1 MVSPLMAF
9 AKGAFEGYNQIK
21 EEERA
26 AAAELASTKQTATA
40 KAMAE
45 GNFYTS
51 VGEGGLQTHGFQ
63 LSEAKNQGDRYVENI
78 QNFTKHLSPGY
89 MTYLQENDTQRYNSI
104 MGDMYSNIS
113 RYKKLEGQ
121 TLESGVE
128 LIPKAKIMPDILANP
143 YWGPHLA
150 KVFAGNVDGTYTVSY
165 EDGDN
170 IAVKNERP
178 DFVTHGFNGTE
189 DFNKFAFFHA
199 NRKNDTSVTT
209 PEQAGSVYWQKY
221 SKIAP
226 LYVSNLLVRDG
237 ENISMMQ
244 SAEGKSY
251 TVGMALEEIAKGGI
265 VDQNLIDNLDVTI
278 QHWNQT
284 AGKDAPITNNTLI
297 KGLQLAASNSH
308 DMSGQSDSYNRMIE
322 GNKGGV
328 YLKEVLELDVEQI
341 GSKVNA
347 AREAKTTVGNIRKV
361 FHKHLK
367 LNQHP
372 PSSDLANNVI
382 QFYSAFFEEGNIG
395 SQLSSI
401 KDRALKQFG
410 VDVSDSA
417 LTIIAESHKAIE
429 SAGTN
434 KQAKDGAILEFY
446 TNMLAYQLAVAIQ
459 GGTGGRTVS
468 DQDVINMKN
477 AFGKRLFSNGV
488 VQLAVLNE
496 IDGFLSDVVD
506 TNKFL
511 LQARDGSVSDA
522 KAANALHKIKA
533 GGLDLK
539 SANDPFSSIATE
551 RFGEQLDKRITAGI
565 NSGSVVIINQPT
577 GFTTS
582 GTADKQMGDANYG
595 VTLPQYDRILDD
607 GKIGDL
613 KLHANTVTELG
624 QRLWIANE
632 LKHIST
638 PGVKEFYVNTGRED
652 SNGAPI
658 VELASGYTEEDVTK
672 YFRKLRKLTE
682 DSDDEKVSG
691 DSRFILNNF
700 KGIN

>member
-26 AAAELASTKQTATA
+26 AAAELASAKQTATA

-45 GNFYTS
+45 GNLYTS

-63 LSEAKNQGDRYVENI
+63 LSDAKNQGDRYVENI
-78 QNFTKHLSPGY
+78 QNFTKHFSPGY

-121 TLESGVE
+121 TLDSGVE

-150 KVFAGNVDGTYTVSY
+150 KIFAGNVDGTYTVSY

-209 PEQAGSVYWQKY
+209 PEQAGRMYWQKY

-237 ENISMMQ
+237 ENITMMQ
-244 SAEGKSY
+244 NADGGNY

-278 QHWNQT
+278 QQWNQT
-284 AGKDAPITNNTLI
+284 VGKDAPITNNTLI

-328 YLKEVLELDVEQI
+328 YLKEVLELDIEQI

-347 AREAKTTVGNIRKV
+347 AREAKTTVRNIRKV
-361 FHKHLK
+361 FHKNLK
-367 LNQHP
+367 LGQHP
-372 PSSDLANNVI
+372 PSSEFANNVM
-382 QFYSAFFEEGNIG
+382 QFYSAFFEKGNIG
-395 SQLSSI
+395 DQLSGI
-401 KDRALKQFG
+401 KDRALERFG
-410 VDVSDSA
+410 VEVSDSA
-417 LTIIAESHKAIE
+417 LAIIAESQKAVD
-429 SAGTN
+429 SAPSQ
-434 KQAKDGAILEFY
+434 KAKDGAILEFY

-511 LQARDGSVSDA
+511 LQARDGSVADA

-551 RFGEQLDKRITAGI
+551 RFGEQLDKRITTGI
-565 NSGSVVIINQPT
+565 NNGSVVIINKPT

-582 GTADKQMGDANYG
+582 GTVDKIVGDATYSINI
-595 VTLPQYDRILDD
+595 PNFNRKMDD
-607 GKIGDL
+607 GSIGQL
-613 KLHANTVTELG
+613 NIHGNTVTEMG
-624 QRLWIANE
+624 QRLWIANQVGVAD
-632 LKHIST
+632 T
-638 PGVKEFYVNTGRED
+638 PGIKEFYVNTGRED
-652 SNGAPI
+652 SNGRPI
-658 VELASGYTEEDVTK
+658 VELAPGFTEDDVTR
-672 YFRKLRKLTE
+672 YFKKLQTTLENDTRISK
-682 DSDDEKVSG
+682 DARF
-691 DSRFILNNF
+691 SRERN
-700 KGIN
+700 KGF